1 MQKIWAK
8 YLAILAGLGLVIG
21 IYLTLKPRQTASSR
35 IPAATERQG
44 AEQRVLH
51 YLGKKY
57 VLPVKAEKIVVT
69 GALEALE
76 DLLVLKVKPVGMMSI
91 GGSFPALFAEI
102 AQDAQ
107 PIGEKMQ
114 PNLEAILRIQP
125 DVIISS
131 DKFPPAITEQL
142 RKIAPTIPISH
153 FPADAEANLRFLGE
167 LTGKQGR
174 VAEILE
180 KYGREA
186 AVARARLPESIKNK
200 KVVAVRI
207 RVGNILVYP
216 AQLFFN
222 DILYGELGLPAPEEI
237 KGLKGPEVISLE
249 KFSAMNPDYIFL
261 QYAASESPA
270 HPKVLDEMEQNPIW
284 RSMEAVKNH
293 RIFINAVDPLIQG
306 VALGGKIQF
315 LNAAV
320 IKLSKEKE

>member
-1 MQKIWAK
+1 MKKIRVN
-8 YLAILAGLGLVIG
+8 YLMILVGLGLVLG
-21 IYLTLKPRQTASSR
+21 ICMTLKPRQTAPVR
-35 IPAATERQG
+35 IPAAAERQG
-44 AEQRVLH
+44 AERRVLR
-51 YLGKKY
+51 YLGKEY
-57 VLPVKAEKIVVT
+57 LLPVKAERIVVV

-76 DLLVLKVKPVGMMSI
+76 DLLVLKVKPVGMMRI
-91 GGSFPALFAEI
+91 GGTFPALFAEI

-114 PNLEAILRIQP
+114 PSLETILRIQP
-125 DVIISS
+125 DVIIST

-153 FPADAEANLRFLGE
+153 FPADAEANVRFLGE

-186 AVARARLPESIKNK
+186 AAARERLPESIKNK

-216 AQLFFN
+216 VQLFFN

-237 KGLKGPEVISLE
+237 KGLKGPEVMSLE
-249 KFSAMNPDYIFL
+249 KFSDMNPDCIFL
-261 QYAASESPA
+261 QYAVSESPA
-270 HPKVLDEMEQNPIW
+270 HPKVLAEMEQNPIW